1 MWLLMKYLALAV
13 ILLASVSFAQSVDT
27 VIVTTDKTSV
37 DLLVAKAAGDRHGIP
52 VFTMPGG
59 ELNEDVKS
67 SIASASARTVIIV
80 GGPAVVS
87 ANAESS
93 LKTLGYN
100 VIRLWGIERTGTA
113 VEVAKYFW
121 VEGSRCA
128 VLADDTKNPEADTQD
143 GLLASTL
150 ASNLECPFLPVPK
163 GEVPS
168 EVLALLESM
177 NVSDVHH
184 IGVLSSGPKAML
196 AKYKLKELRDTDVDK
211 EVLEYYSN
219 NTKVVI
225 IAAKA
230 WNDVAVASSN
240 PAAGSVVRF
249 VTDASQTEAI
259 ADFIVENSIKDV
271 RIAGIPALA
280 GEIEAGLRARSIV
293 PTKVTGE
300 RASETAKKM
309 WEAHR
314 EKWEERRE
322 KYAGIRNSMKEK
334 IKAKL
339 LERLNETESEIDEE
353 LIEADDLAANGD
365 VSSLKAKLNDAK
377 AKLLAIKNDIIAGDV
392 AIAERKMQEI
402 RAYREEKWQSRDRI
416 KWEWQK
422 HVDIEERGAANIRG
436 MYESTLNEVES
447 VLPRLKEKC
456 NSTDVE
462 KLVEEAKS
470 LRDSIKTA
478 LDASDHPKAA
488 SLLKQQREVGNAKR
502 LANICERS
510 EKLPEIAKRAAERN
524 VERAMK
530 IRDRVEGRIEK
541 MQEKIQERTGEAKS
555 FTVEGDDVVMSP
567 SIIEVNRGDKVRIT
581 FKVREEKVS
590 FGGLDFR
597 SDYFNT
603 NKIEP
608 GGAGEVEFT
617 AEKSF
622 SFTSYWPASNVVKAR
637 GRVVVK

>member
-1 MWLLMKYLALAV
+1 MKYLALAV
-13 ILLASVSFAQSVDT
+13 ILLASASFAQSVDT

-67 SIASASARTVIIV
+67 SIASASARSVIIV

-87 ANAESS
+87 ANAESG

-121 VEGSRCA
+121 VTGSRCA

-143 GLLASTL
+143 GILASTL

-184 IGVLSSGPKAML
+184 IGVLSSGLKGVL

-230 WNDVAVASSN
+230 WNDVAVASTN

-249 VTDASQTEAI
+249 VTDVSQAEAV
-259 ADFIVENSIKDV
+259 ADFIAENRIKDV
-271 RIAGIPALA
+271 RIVGVPALA
-280 GEIEAGLRARSIV
+280 NEIEAELRARGIV
-293 PTKVTGE
+293 PTKVVGE
-300 RASETAKKM
+300 RASETAKKV

-314 EKWEERRE
+314 EKWEGRRE
-322 KYAGIRNSMKEK
+322 KYIEIRNSMKEK
-334 IKAKL
+334 MKAKL

-365 VSSLKAKLNDAK
+365 VSALKAKLNDAK
-377 AKLLAIKNDIIAGDV
+377 AKLLAIKNDIIAGDI

-402 RAYREEKWQSRDRI
+402 RDYRKEKWQSRDRL

-436 MYESTLNEVES
+436 MYESTLNGVES

-456 NSTDVE
+456 NSADVE
-462 KLVEEAKS
+462 KLVEEARTLK
-470 LRDSIKTA
+470 DSIKSA
-478 LDASDHPKAA
+478 LDANDYPKAA
-488 SLLKQQREVGNAKR
+488 SLLKQQREVVSNAKR
-502 LANICERS
+502 LANICQRS
-510 EKLPEIAKRAAERN
+510 EKLPEVAKRAAERN

-530 IRDRVEGRIEK
+530 TRDRVEGRIEK
-541 MQEKIQERTGEAKS
+541 VQERIQERAGEAKS
-555 FTVEGDDVVMSP
+555 FTIEGDDTVMSP
-567 SIIEVNRGDKVRIT
+567 STIEVSKGDKVRIK
-581 FKVREEKVS
+581 FRVRNERVS

-597 SDYFNT
+597 SDYFTT
-603 NKIEP
+603 NKIAP
-608 GGAGEVEFT
+608 GETGEVEFT

-622 SFTSYWPASNVVKAR
+622 SFASYWPASNVVKSR
-637 GRVVVK
+637 GQVVVK

>member
-1 MWLLMKYLALAV
+1 MKYAL
-13 ILLASVSFAQSVDT
+13 ILSIIFLTGVALAQSVDT

-37 DLLVAKAAGDRHGIP
+37 DLLVAKAAGDRQGIP
-52 VFTMPGG
+52 VFTLPGG

-67 SIASASARTVIIV
+67 SIGSAGARTVVIV
-80 GGPAVVS
+80 GGPVVVS
-87 ANAESS
+87 VQAESS

-121 VEGSRCA
+121 AEGSRCA

-143 GLLASTL
+143 GILASTL

-168 EVLALLESM
+168 EVLALLENM

-184 IGVLSSGPKAML
+184 IGVLPSGLKAML

-211 EVLEYYSN
+211 EVLDYYSN

-225 IAAKA
+225 IAARA

-240 PAAGSVVRF
+240 PAAGSIVRF

-259 ADFIVENSIKDV
+259 ADFIIENSIKDV
-271 RIAGIPALA
+271 RIVGIPALA
-280 GEIEAGLRARSIV
+280 GEIEIELRAKGIV
-293 PTKVTGE
+293 PTKVVGE
-300 RASETAKKM
+300 RASEVVKNV
-309 WEAHR
+309 WEAHKER
-314 EKWEERRE
+314 WEERRE
-322 KYAGIRNSMKEK
+322 KYIEIRNSVKER
-334 IKAKL
+334 IKSKL

-353 LIEADDLAANGD
+353 MIEADDLAANGD
-365 VSSLKAKLNDAK
+365 VTALKAKLNDAK
-377 AKLLAIKNDIIAGDV
+377 AKLLAIKQDIIAGDI

-402 RAYREEKWQSRDRI
+402 RDYRKEKWQSRDRI

-422 HVDIEERGAANIRG
+422 HADMEERGAPNLRG
-436 MYESTLNEVES
+436 MYESTLNEVEG
-447 VLPRLKEKC
+447 VLPRLREKC

-462 KLVEEAKS
+462 NLVEEAKS

-478 LDASDHPKAA
+478 LDANDHPKAA
-488 SLLKQQREVGNAKR
+488 PLLKQQREVVSNAKR

-530 IRDRVEGRIEK
+530 TRGKVEGK
-541 MQEKIQERTGEAKS
+541 LEKIVERVQERAAEAKV
-555 FTVEGDDVVMSP
+555 FTIEGDDAVLSP
-567 SIIEVNRGDKVRIT
+567 STIEVGKGEKVRIK
-581 FKVREEKVS
+581 FKVRNERVS

-597 SDYFNT
+597 SDYFST
-603 NKIEP
+603 NKIAP
-608 GGAGEVEFT
+608 GSSGEVEFT
-617 AEKSF
+617 ADKSF
-622 SFTSYWPASNVVKAR
+622 TFISYWPGSNVVKAR
-637 GRVVVK
+637 GQVVVK